1 MCLTHVEVDLIR
13 IPAPIYKVG
22 RGQNMLVGEQGAAEL
37 PILRRQ
43 TKMFQGYSLGPVSVP
58 PAILAGLL
66 TSPHSHDGAG
76 HSGGVAVV
84 VDVVGGQ
91 NRGQKHPLHSGR
103 K

>member
-13 IPAPIYKVG
+13 IPAPIYTVD

-66 TSPHSHDGAG
+66 TSPLSHDGAG

-84 VDVVGGQ
+84 VDVVVEKNAFKELSQ
-91 NRGQKHPLHSGR
+91 SFH
-103 K
+103 

>member
-1 MCLTHVEVDLIR
+1 MCLTHVEEDLIR
-13 IPAPIYKVG
+13 IPAPIYTVG

-37 PILRRQ
+37 PILRRK

-58 PAILAGLL
+58 PAILAG
-66 TSPHSHDGAG
+66 PHSHDGAG
-76 HSGGVAVV
+76 HSSGVTVV

-91 NRGQKHPLHSGR
+91 NGGQKHPLHSGR